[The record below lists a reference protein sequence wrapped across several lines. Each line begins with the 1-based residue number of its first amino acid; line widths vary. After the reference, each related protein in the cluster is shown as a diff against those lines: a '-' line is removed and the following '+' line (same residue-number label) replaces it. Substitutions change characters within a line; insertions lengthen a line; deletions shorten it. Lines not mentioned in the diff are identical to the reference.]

1 MTLLQFARLK
11 FISFILLLALA
22 TVAVG
27 GCAKKP
33 YLSSATNVDQAYE
46 ECHALSEKKDYD
58 EANECFE
65 VLKSRFSGS
74 RASYEA
80 DLEIG
85 DNYFR
90 KKEYLLAAETY
101 LAFAKLH
108 PAHEKIDYAY
118 YRIGL
123 SYLRESPRP
132 VDRDQQH
139 LEDALYYLELA
150 LSNPRSSVA
159 DVAKEKLMEVRTR
172 IAKRHF
178 YIGRFYWR
186 TGEYLSAIPRF
197 QEVVTHYS
205 GLGLDEKSLY
215 LMGRSYLG
223 LSKKD
228 KALDMLSVFEQHF
241 PESPYR
247 KRLAKKIGVQ

>member
-1 MTLLQFARLK
+1 M
-11 FISFILLLALA
+11 
-22 TVAVG
+22 
-27 GCAKKP
+27 
-33 YLSSATNVDQAYE
+33 SSAGSADEAYE

-65 VLKSRFSGS
+65 VLKSRFAGT

-90 KKEYLLAAETY
+90 KKEFLLAAETY

-123 SYLRESPRP
+123 SYLRESPKA
-132 VDRDQQH
+132 VDRDQQY
-139 LEDALYYLELA
+139 LDDAIHYLEFA
-150 LSNPRSSVA
+150 AGNHESSVT
-159 DVAKEKLMEVRTR
+159 DVAKEKLTEARTR

-197 QEVVTHYS
+197 QEIVTHYT
-205 GLGLDEKSLY
+205 GLGLDEKALY

-223 LSKKD
+223 LSQKD

-241 PESPYR
+241 PTSPYR
-247 KRLAKKIGVQ
+247 KHLAKKIGVQ